1 MGVQVPPGHQPFIH
15 AAMTPVPRLTP
26 LRRAEYAAG
35 TGARPRGASDTQ
47 NIHLWPCL
55 QRILAP
61 CGDSTHISPDRFEHQ
76 GVEVG
81 AASCAARDE
90 YGERTR

>member
-1 MGVQVPPGHQPFIH
+1 M
-15 AAMTPVPRLTP
+15 
-26 LRRAEYAAG
+26 RRAQAPG
-35 TGARPRGASDTQ
+35 PGALATLRTSTYGRVSSASLHRAVT
-47 NIHLWPCL
+47 
-55 QRILAP
+55 
-61 CGDSTHISPDRFEHQ
+61 STHISPDRFEHQ